1 MNEIFQIGFVLCLI
15 GYTIHTIV
23 HTKEYKYGKYK
34 NSKIDMLLSIV
45 IFLGYFGWGLMLFND
60 KSILLP
66 NQYIIGLVIGL
77 VLSLVGLLLFILA
90 ANTLKGF
97 TATNDLVKSG
107 TTNGLV
113 TSGVYAKMRN
123 PMYTGIILIHL
134 GAPLLLN
141 RLLTFTSNVIWIP
154 LILFWIYLEEKDLER
169 IFGHKYLEY
178 KKRTIL

>member
-1 MNEIFQIGFVLCLI
+1 MNEIFQIGFALCLI
-15 GYTIHTIV
+15 GYIIHTIV

-34 NSKIDMLLSIV
+34 NSRIDMLLSLV

-66 NQYIIGLVIGL
+66 NQYTTGFVIGL
-77 VLSLVGLLLFILA
+77 ALSLVGSLLFILA

-97 TATNDLVKSG
+97 TATNDLV
-107 TTNGLV
+107 
-113 TSGVYAKMRN
+113 TSGVYARMRN
-123 PMYTGIILIHL
+123 PMYTGIILMHL
-134 GAPLLLN
+134 GVPLLLN
-141 RLLTFTSNVIWIP
+141 RLLTFASNVIWIP
-154 LILFWIYLEEKDLER
+154 LILFWIYLEEKDLEK